1 MTPPVRVLIADDDP
15 LFIDALEAILG
26 IESLIE
32 IAGRAHDG
40 KEAMRLAGEVEPDV
54 VLMDLSM
61 PVVDGFEASRRIRAE
76 APATAAVVLTGSS
89 YAEDVE
95 KAYDAGASGYVTK
108 DSDRAGSGANR
119 PRRCHLSPLAILRPC
134 STSSCRSFRCS
145 CP

>member
-1 MTPPVRVLIADDDP
+1 MTPSVRVVIADDDP

-26 IESLIE
+26 IESQIE

-40 KEAMRLAGEVEPDV
+40 KEAVRLAGELEPDV

-76 APATAAVVLTGSS
+76 APATAVVVLTGSA

-95 KAYDAGASGYVTK
+95 KAYDAGASDYVTK
-108 DSDRAGSGANR
+108 DRIAQDLVRTVLDAV
-119 PRRCHLSPLAILRPC
+119 
-134 STSSCRSFRCS
+134 T
-145 CP
+145 